1 MFRIAIGQIFDNNG
15 SVFIVQQTEQLVPR
29 PNNQTKSFSA
39 AITPALCFSAY
50 PLSSP
55 HICSINVDLFAS
67 FHNTLVEKGFGA
79 KASSR
84 HTHNTTPIPS

>member
-1 MFRIAIGQIFDNNG
+1 MFRIAIGQISDNNG

-39 AITPALCFSAY
+39 ATTPALCFSDY
-50 PLSSP
+50 PLSSPP

-79 KASSR
+79 KASSIQ
-84 HTHNTTPIPS
+84 HNT

>member
-1 MFRIAIGQIFDNNG
+1 MFRIAIGRIFDNNG

-67 FHNTLVEKGFGA
+67 FHNTLTQIDGK
-79 KASSR
+79 KRDYSS
-84 HTHNTTPIPS
+84 TQSNATPL